1 MALSTPFFL
10 CSWVLVLCTYY
21 TQLIFKSP
29 QKELA
34 NKKNKNEIWFV
45 LIGYE
50 SQLHAYLMNSKF
62 KVSFP
67 HCIGAKNKSSFEW
80 QTT

>member
-1 MALSTPFFL
+1 MGCQKWLCLCALFF
-10 CSWVLVLCTYY
+10 S
-21 TQLIFKSP
+21 LIFEGLGGVRDFNID
-29 QKELA
+29 Q
-34 NKKNKNEIWFV
+34 

-67 HCIGAKNKSSFEW
+67 HCIGAKNKS
-80 QTT
+80 Q

>member
-10 CSWVLVLCTYY
+10 CKLGPCTSCTYY

-34 NKKNKNEIWFV
+34 NKKNKNEIWFD
-45 LIGYE
+45 LIWFDTN
-50 SQLHAYLMNSKF
+50 LNCIHDLMNSKF

-67 HCIGAKNKSSFEW
+67 HYIGAKK
-80 QTT
+80 